1 MRVLQNAGCWPLS
14 MLSLITLTA
23 LGLCTAAEAGE
34 PPPVRVIYFVPSDR
48 QPLKN
53 HVERIDRVMTEV
65 QGFYRNGM
73 AAAGYGALTFALER
87 DEQRQLRVHLVNGQQ
102 PMQVYGRNASDAVRR
117 EVKAA
122 LAPRGINIDQET
134 IIIFQVLLKWED
146 GKAAEIGPYC
156 GAGDH
161 RHGTAWVYDDELLD
175 AALLGSQAPGGYYG
189 TACSIGEFNSHYVGG
204 VAHEFGH
211 AFGLPHDCQ
220 KETER
225 GRGHSLMG
233 GGNHTYGQEKRK
245 EGPGTF
251 LSEASAMLLAF
262 SRPFAGNVK
271 DAAQRPSCRLNDLDA
286 QFAEGKI
293 ALTGALA
300 ADPPA
305 FGIAAFDD
313 WEKIEADYD
322 AVSWTC
328 KVSEDGRF
336 RLEVGEMRP
345 GRSQLRL
352 RVCHVNGTSSVF
364 AFDYGVDSSKKP
376 NLDVFR
382 YQLPLSE
389 ATAAYLAGDRQKVDE
404 LSALLRQR
412 FPEAGEVERKVRHL
426 QALLRPAAPRLL
438 SELKADDKSVQVS
451 QLQFRAA
458 SVGWGQPLRDQALVE
473 EPRDCFLQVGGRFYE
488 SGMFAH
494 APSRYE
500 LSLSRAWKQLCGS
513 YGLQDGHPGS
523 VVFVIKVDG
532 RELLRSKLV
541 KDHLVRDFEL
551 EVAGVERLELIVEDG
566 GDGANSDWG
575 VWLAPQLKR

>member
-1 MRVLQNAGCWPLS
+1 
-14 MLSLITLTA
+14 
-23 LGLCTAAEAGE
+23 
-34 PPPVRVIYFVPSDR
+34 
-48 QPLKN
+48 
-53 HVERIDRVMTEV
+53 
-65 QGFYRNGM
+65 
-73 AAAGYGALTFALER
+73 
-87 DEQRQLRVHLVNGQQ
+87 
-102 PMQVYGRNASDAVRR
+102 
-117 EVKAA
+117 
-122 LAPRGINIDQET
+122 
-134 IIIFQVLLKWED
+134 
-146 GKAAEIGPYC
+146 
-156 GAGDH
+156 
-161 RHGTAWVYDDELLD
+161 
-175 AALLGSQAPGGYYG
+175 
-189 TACSIGEFNSHYVGG
+189 
-204 VAHEFGH
+204 
-211 AFGLPHDCQ
+211 
-220 KETER
+220 
-225 GRGHSLMG
+225 MG

-251 LSEASAMLLAF
+251 LSEASAMLLAL

-271 DAAQRPSCRLNDLDA
+271 DAAQRPSCRLNGLDA
-286 QFAEGKI
+286 QFAGGKI
-293 ALTGALA
+293 VLTGALV

-313 WEKIEADYD
+313 LESIPADYD

-352 RVCHVNGTSSVF
+352 RVCHVNGATSAF
-364 AFDYGVDSSKKP
+364 AFDYDVDSSKKP
-376 NLDVFR
+376 QLDVFR

-389 ATAAYLAGDRQKVDE
+389 AAAAYMAGDRQKMDE
-404 LSALLRQR
+404 LSVQIGRR
-412 FPEAGEVERKVRHL
+412 FPEAEALQRKVRLL

-438 SELKADDKSVQVS
+438 SELKDDKSVQVS
-451 QLQFRAA
+451 QLQFRVA
-458 SVGWGQPLRDQALVE
+458 SVGWGQPLRNQVPVE
-473 EPRDCFLQVGGRFYE
+473 KPGDCFLQVGGRFYE

-500 LSLSRAWKQLCGS
+500 LSLSHAWKQLCGG

-523 VVFVIKVDG
+523 VVFVIKADG

-551 EVAGVERLELIVEDG
+551 DMARVDRLELIVEDG